1 MAAANNQAPGKR
13 RVTWPHGL
21 NLRKSASLKAPV
33 LAVMPCGATVDVLGT
48 GGGKGWLKVRYPTP
62 TEVLEGWCRAE
73 YTKAVADDGTDE

>member
-1 MAAANNQAPGKR
+1 MAAANKQAPGKR

-21 NLRKSASLKAPV
+21 NLRKGSFLKAPV

-48 GGGKGWLKVRYPTP
+48 GGAGWLNVSYPAP

-73 YTKAVADDGTDE
+73 YTEAVDDGADE